1 MSSNLDVNSIKDRS
15 TSGVLFLTIR
25 NLGIQSVSVLGYFI
39 LTIILGTS
47 EVGLFAIVAESI
59 SILGYFSDIGLAAA
73 LIQKKET
80 PTKKEFD
87 STFTFQQILVT
98 LGLIIVSIIFSNIF
112 VQKNYG
118 TKELFIFISLCFSF
132 FVGSLKT
139 IPSVILERELDFKLL
154 STVDIIENIIFYSIA
169 VIFAVLGFST
179 NSYAIAVFIR
189 SLIGLIIIYS
199 KTNYRP
205 QISFSFTSLKQLLK
219 FGLPYQ
225 ANSFIA
231 VAKDKISN
239 LFVAAIIGRDGF
251 GILSWSQKGPRI
263 PLSFMDSIM
272 KVTFPVFSR
281 LQHDPE
287 NLKKSLVRS
296 LSIIS
301 LVIFPA
307 LTVISLLSANLI
319 YLIPKYTKWT
329 PAIIPLYLFC
339 LNNSIAAVT
348 TPLTNSFNAI
358 GKITLTSKFMIM
370 WTVLTWIFYP
380 LLSFRYG
387 YLGTALASVIVSLSS
402 VIVWYYAN
410 KIFQINILK
419 IISPYFF
426 GSLLILLF
434 GLTLKIFVNH
444 LLIQVILISIICPLI
459 YFVFIYFTDRH
470 NLLWLFTQIQSR
482 LKQK

>member
-1 MSSNLDVNSIKDRS
+1 MSSDLDVNSIKDKS

-25 NLGIQSVSVLGYFI
+25 NIGIQSVSVLGYFI

-80 PTKKEFD
+80 PSKKEFD
-87 STFTFQQILVT
+87 STFTFQQL
-98 LGLIIVSIIFSNIF
+98 LVSIGLVVVSLVFFNIYQ
-112 VQKNYG
+112 QKSYG

-169 VIFAVLGFST
+169 VLFAFLGFST

-189 SLIGLIIIYS
+189 SLIGLIIIYK
-199 KTNYRP
+199 KTSYRP
-205 QISFSFTSLKQLLK
+205 QLNFSFTSLKQLFK
-219 FGLPYQ
+219 FGIPYQ

-239 LFVAAIIGRDGF
+239 LFVAAIIGREGF

-272 KVTFPVFSR
+272 KVSFPVFSR

-287 NLKKSLVRS
+287 NLRRSLTRT

-301 LVIFPA
+301 LIIFPA
-307 LTVISLLSANLI
+307 LTIISLVSSNLI
-319 YLIPKYTKWT
+319 YLIPKYSKWS

-339 LNNSIAAVT
+339 LNNLIAAVT
-348 TPLTNSFNAI
+348 TPLTNSFNAV

-387 YLGTALASVIVSLSS
+387 FLGTAIASVIVSSS
-402 VIVWYYAN
+402 SIIVWYYAH
-410 KIFQINILK
+410 KIFNINVFK
-419 IISPYFF
+419 IITPYLL
-426 GSLLILLF
+426 GSLIILFLGILFKIIINQLLVQIILILLF
-434 GLTLKIFVNH
+434 
-444 LLIQVILISIICPLI
+444 CPLF
-459 YFVFIYFTDRH
+459 YFVFIYFADRH
-470 NLLWLFTQIQSR
+470 NLLWLYTQIQTR